1 MICKKPEEFKLAFFL
16 LLVKTEISVRISRK
30 VSMNII
36 YYCPVT
42 DGSYHKLKQIIEIMF
57 SLEKFE
63 ILSSLKIME
72 DQLRSSLSDDFVLIL
87 QISSFC
93 EMQSII
99 ALKELLIDH
108 RIILIL
114 PNDEPD
120 TAVLA
125 HSLRPR
131 LITYR
136 DSDFLDV
143 AVVLS
148 RMNYQAYNL

>member
-1 MICKKPEEFKLAFFL
+1 
-16 LLVKTEISVRISRK
+16 
-30 VSMNII
+30 MNII